1 MKHDLNEIMSS
12 KKIFILCAL
21 MAIPVLLYFWY
32 ISTYG
37 VNVIFWDEWDE
48 YIPFYDKLQSGTL
61 SFADLFA
68 QHNEHRLFLPKIIF
82 LILGGISNFN
92 TVVNMYFSALLLVFT
107 LAILFHSH
115 IRFFGFSEK
124 SLLGFLPVPYLLFSF
139 VQFENTL
146 WGFQIAWYIL
156 ILFSV
161 LSFAFLENIERGCV
175 FLVFAM
181 ISGVLASYSSLHGL
195 LVWPVGIV
203 YFIFRGISEKDNRFF
218 WLKMSISWIVIA
230 LLVVSL
236 YFVNYCQ
243 PSHHPSIFFI
253 FLHPVDGLKHFL
265 SLISAIVPIGYLSI
279 LGTIVLGSL
288 LLAFYFYVILRVFKL
303 RGNSVFYLPI
313 LLIFFSL
320 FFDIITTVGRSGFG
334 IESAFVSRYT
344 PFNIIGVIGIY
355 LSLLTITG
363 AVQQPEIGRNKNSAL
378 NPKRSDIFTTKTN
391 NGKTAI
397 NVRNQAN
404 IINRICLIIL
414 LLIFLLQI
422 SLSYP
427 YGLELGENIK
437 TQRTEGA
444 YALLNYGLAS
454 DNTIERTLHPCAKR
468 LKELA
473 PICEKYKLNVFSNPP
488 NYAYFPANLTFSS
501 EPSLCDISLNG
512 ISINQQKQPLVINAA
527 KEKEIVT
534 EGWAVDKEASD
545 IASAVFITIDDELDI
560 PTIYGIDRRDV
571 SKHYKNVKYRY
582 SGYRASFSTSSIEEG
597 EHKLYLKIISNDG
610 TRYFKSAEVKFYIEH
625 ITAAEGCGIVFRD
638 GNWYVDTNMDQ
649 IADLVFIYGTAG
661 DIPLIGDFNKD
672 GKGDM
677 AIFNNGLWSVD
688 TTRDIVADLI
698 FTYGFAGGTPL
709 VGDFDQDG
717 EDDIA
722 IVSLPTWFVDTTGD
736 HLADLVFDYGFAG
749 ATPLVGDIDQD
760 GTDDIAVVS
769 LPTWFVDTTGDRL
782 ADLVFGYEFAGG
794 TPLVG
799 DINQDGKDDIA
810 VVSLPAWFV
819 DTDRDQVADLVFDY
833 GFAGATPLVGT
844 STRIE
849 QMT

>member
-12 KKIFILCAL
+12 KKIFISCAL

-37 VNVIFWDEWDE
+37 VNVLFWDEWDE

-68 QHNEHRLFLPKIIF
+68 QHNEHRLFFPKIIF
-82 LILGGISNFN
+82 LILGDISNFN
-92 TVVNMYFSALLLVFT
+92 TVVNMYLSALLLVFT
-107 LAILFHSH
+107 LAIIFHSY

-161 LSFAFLENIERGCV
+161 LSFAFLENIKRGYV
-175 FLVFAM
+175 FLVFAI

-203 YFIFRGISEKDNRFF
+203 YFIFRGISEKDNRLF
-218 WLKMSISWIVIA
+218 WLKMTLSWIVIA

-236 YFVNYCQ
+236 YFVNYYQ
-243 PSHHPSIFFI
+243 PSSHPIFFI

-303 RGNSVFYLPI
+303 RSNSVFYLPI

-320 FFDIITTVGRSGFG
+320 FFNIITTVGRSGLG
-334 IESAFVSRYT
+334 IGSAFFSRYT
-344 PFNIIGVIGIY
+344 SFNILGVIGIY
-355 LSLLTITG
+355 LSLLTIIEV
-363 AVQQPEIGRNKNSAL
+363 VQKQKLEEKEGQLELKRNKIFSAKSNYATL
-378 NPKRSDIFTTKTN
+378 S
-391 NGKTAI
+391 I
-397 NVRNQAN
+397 NVKKRAN
-404 IINRICLIIL
+404 KMDSICLIIL

-427 YGLELGENIK
+427 YGLESGENIK

-444 YALLNYGLAS
+444 YALLNYEIAS
-454 DNTIERTLHPCAKR
+454 DNTIEKTLYPGAER

-488 NYAYFPANLTFSS
+488 NSAYFPANLALSS

-512 ISINQQKQPLVINAA
+512 ISIHQQKQPLFINAA

-545 IASAVFITIDDELDI
+545 IALAVFITIDDEIEI
-560 PTIYGIDRRDV
+560 PTIYGIDRNDV
-571 SKHYKNVKYRY
+571 SKYYKNVKYRY
-582 SGYRASFSTSSIEEG
+582 SGYQASFSTSSIEEG
-597 EHKLYLKIISNDG
+597 EHTIYLKIISNDG
-610 TRYFKSAEVKFYIEH
+610 ARYFKSAEVKFYIEH
-625 ITAAEGCGIVFRD
+625 ITAAEGCGIVFSD
-638 GNWYVDTNMDQ
+638 GHWYVDTNMDQ
-649 IADLVFIYGTAG
+649 IADLVFVYGTAG

-672 GKGDM
+672 GKGDT

-688 TTRDIVADLI
+688 TTRDLVADLI
-698 FTYGFAGGTPL
+698 FAYGFAGGTPL

-736 HLADLVFDYGFAG
+736 HLADLVFDYGFTG

-769 LPTWFVDTTGDRL
+769 LHTWFVDTDMSRT

-819 DTDRDQVADLVFDY
+819 DTDMSRTADLVFDY

-844 STRIE
+844 STRME